1 MIRGAVVLA
10 LAAVF
15 IPCSVGAASA
25 AGTQPPVAQILA
37 PLPGDVERASL
48 VHPADFVAAFRVPH
62 IDTALYIVA
71 PWYVSDLTVTIV
83 GPGHEQRTLI
93 ATDDL
98 PGRVLGVRLPS
109 DAWSADRLEL
119 RATTVSDLVAPYLI
133 DADDLAIV
141 GWQYWWYAAL
151 FGLFVALVVV
161 FGTVALIRRRRML
174 GWFAAAMAGQAGLL
188 VPWLGIVRPPPQVSQ
203 PLHAV
208 CEVLVL
214 AALTGLALRYV
225 QRARLPRAVPLA
237 AWALV
242 LIAAAMLVTGDVL
255 QDFWT
260 DTADKLEEGT
270 IAVLMLF
277 VAALGVVAV
286 RLRVEGAWFFL
297 AGTAVAAACF
307 IAYVVTGF
315 APTLRDPLMVS
326 HGVEAILLAL
336 AIVMPPRGDRARIGS
351 RDDVDGLTGIANRA
365 ALDAW
370 LAQAGRERRHASHS
384 TAAVLLDLDRF
395 RAYNETY
402 GHAAGDDALRRVAA
416 LVARSAGGGDLA
428 GRYGNDQFLLLLGA
442 SDLTAAKRVGA
453 ELANAVATLAIAH
466 GAAASKRLS
475 VSVGVASSV
484 VRHGDR
490 SELIRRVTAAL
501 YVAKT
506 MGRNRVV
513 ADEAAAPVSG
523 R

>member
-48 VHPADFVAAFRVPH
+48 VRPAEFVAVFRAPH

-161 FGTVALIRRRRML
+161 FGTLALIRRRRML

-214 AALTGLALRYV
+214 AALTGLALSYV

-260 DTADKLEEGT
+260 ADKLEEGT
-270 IAVLMLF
+270 IAALMLF
-277 VAALGVVAV
+277 VAALGVIAV
-286 RLRVEGAWFFL
+286 RQRVEGAWFFL
-297 AGTAVAAACF
+297 AGTTVAAACF
-307 IAYVVTGF
+307 IAYVVTDF

-370 LAQAGRERRHASHS
+370 LAHAGPEGRHASHS

-416 LVARSAGGGDLA
+416 LVARSAGAGDLA

-453 ELANAVATLAIAH
+453 ELANAVAALAIAH